1 MDRFAECFDGVDR
14 LVILPVWAVNEEPR
28 ELDFAK
34 VFAKYS
40 PIIAERVKRDENG
53 DAVIVLK
60 DSNVIINKGVVIGF
74 GAGDITYQLRGQK

>member
-1 MDRFAECFDGVDR
+1 DA

-34 VFAKYS
+34 EFAKYS
-40 PIIAERVKRDENG
+40 PILASKVERGDSYVSFVKDGVKIKAEEG
-53 DAVIVLK
+53 L
-60 DSNVIINKGVVIGF
+60 VIGF